1 MGSCFK
7 AKIEKLFLMSLVIEV
22 CENGYEMYGQFGV
35 NREIQYTNIS
45 EKLTFLTPAHVRIQG
60 VRNRS
65 FSENYVL

>member
-1 MGSCFK
+1 
-7 AKIEKLFLMSLVIEV
+7 MSLVIEV
-22 CENGYEMYGQFGV
+22 CENGYGQFGV
-35 NREIQYTNIS
+35 NREIQYINIS